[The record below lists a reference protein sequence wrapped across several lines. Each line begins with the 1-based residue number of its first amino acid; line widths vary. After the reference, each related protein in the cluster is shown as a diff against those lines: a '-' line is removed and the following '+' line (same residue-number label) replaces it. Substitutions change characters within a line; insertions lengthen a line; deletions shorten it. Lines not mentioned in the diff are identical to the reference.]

1 MFIED
6 YRAPIGRP
14 SLHYDEQTIGLVVKT
29 PEEYGKDNIAGVYIP
44 RLMFGLPISNG
55 LYENTASVS
64 YSKCLNS
71 KNKTL
76 GDSSVKIKNYV
87 TLQIAQ
93 SNNVI
98 PPKYAKGENVFVG
111 ICDRDLKNMYILPY
125 GFGEVNRRKDDIWSV
140 MCPNLTKFNEPSL
153 TLNNTY
159 GIQIDTKNKLIS
171 LWTSFEDGK
180 SSSPNEKGQ
189 YFIGLNPKSG
199 SILISDSGKRT
210 FEINSDEDRITMQ
223 DEAASKIEMVKD
235 TINMKAAH
243 INIEAD
249 EDINIK
255 SSTLNREHDEISTKA
270 TTDKEETDTLD
281 IKGNEL
287 KANYN
292 MTKLQSSQY
301 ENQTSMVKVTSPV
314 SGFSGVLTGASVSIS
329 PVAGS
334 PPPPTSPTVS
344 PAGLALMG
352 LPNAVSMGL
361 TRAMPLQ
368 NCLLAIASKVDAV
381 ASAVGCPPTASA
393 AVAAAAPAMVSP
405 TVMG

>member
-55 LYENTASVS
+55 LYEDTASVS

-93 SNNVI
+93 SNNVV

-140 MCPNLTKFNEPSL
+140 MCPNLTSASEPQL
-153 TLNNTY
+153 TLDNTY

-171 LWTSFEDGK
+171 IWTNYEDGK
-180 SSSPNEKGQ
+180 TSSANEKGQ
-189 YFIGLNPKSG
+189 YFIGLNPKEG

-210 FEINSDEDRITMQ
+210 IEINSDEDRITLQ
-223 DEAASKIEMVKD
+223 NEAMTKIEEVKD
-235 TINMKAAH
+235 TINLKAKH
-243 INIEAD
+243 INIEAE
-249 EDINIK
+249 EDINVK
-255 SSTLNREHDEISTKA
+255 SETLNREHTDIKTKA
-270 TTDKEETDTLD
+270 TTDTEETDTLN

-287 KANYN
+287 NCNYN

-329 PVAGS
+329 PSAGS
-334 PPPPTSPTVS
+334 PPAPTAPTVS
-344 PAGLALMG
+344 PAGIALLG
-352 LPNAVSMGL
+352 LPNSVSMGL

-368 NCLLAIASKVDAV
+368 NVLMQICGKLDSV

-393 AVAAAAPAMVSP
+393 ALAAAAPAMVSP

>member
-55 LYENTASVS
+55 LYEDTVSVS
-64 YSKCLNS
+64 YSKCMNS

-76 GDSSVKIKNYV
+76 GDSSIKIKNYV

-140 MCPNLTKFNEPSL
+140 MCPNLTSASEPQL
-153 TLNNTY
+153 TLDNTY

-171 LWTSFEDGK
+171 IWTSYEDGK
-180 SSSPNEKGQ
+180 TSSANEKGQ
-189 YFIGLNPKSG
+189 YFIGLNPKEG

-210 FEINSDEDRITMQ
+210 IEINSDEDRITLQ
-223 DEAASKIEMVKD
+223 NEAMTKIEEVKD
-235 TINMKAAH
+235 TINLKAKH
-243 INIEAD
+243 INIEAE
-249 EDINIK
+249 EDINVK
-255 SSTLNREHDEISTKA
+255 SETLNREHTDIKTKA
-270 TTDKEETDTLD
+270 TTDTEETDTLD

-287 KANYN
+287 SCDYN
-292 MTKLQSSQY
+292 TTKLKSSEY
-301 ENQTSMVKVTSPV
+301 SNETSMVKVTSPI

-329 PVAGS
+329 PTAGQQ
-334 PPPPTSPTVS
+334 PAPTAPNVS
-344 PAGLALMG
+344 DAGIAMLG
-352 LPNAVSMGL
+352 LPNSVSMGL
-361 TRAMPLQ
+361 TRAQPLTQ
-368 NCLLAIASKVDAV
+368 CLIAIASKVDAV
-381 ASAVGCPPTASA
+381 ASAVGCPPSASA
-393 AVAAAAPAMVSP
+393 AVAAAAPSMVSP
-405 TVMG
+405 SVMG